1 MTVREKAANEPK
13 ICGVEGCTKSGERS
27 VSSKLAEKAG
37 LNLKAESR
45 RVHLCKDHYKQFKRA
60 TKRDRELE
68 LLGR

>member
-1 MTVREKAANEPK
+1 MIAREKAANESK

-27 VSSKLAEKAG
+27 VSSKQAEKAG
-37 LNLKAESR
+37 FSLKAEGR
-45 RVHLCKDHYKQFKRA
+45 RVHLCKDHYKQFKKA